1 MLMLHHLSLAVG
13 ELTRSANFYDAALA
27 PLGYVRAFT
36 QESGAGRKE
45 SAVGYGR
52 PGAENEFA
60 IRLRQQGVV
69 APSEG
74 FHVAF
79 RAASQEAAIA
89 FHQVALA
96 RGERDNGGVG
106 FHTEHGPNYFAAFV
120 IDPDGYR
127 IEAIVDEKA

>member
-1 MLMLHHLSLAVG
+1 MLHHLSFAVTD
-13 ELTRSANFYDAALA
+13 LTRSATFYDAALA
-27 PLGYVRAFT
+27 PLGYVRTFT

-52 PGAENEFA
+52 PGAEDGFA
-60 IRLRQQGVV
+60 IRLREQGVA

-79 RAASQEAAIA
+79 TAPSQEAALA
-89 FHQVALA
+89 FHQAALA
-96 RGERDNGGVG
+96 NGGRDNGGAG
-106 FHTEHGPNYFAAFV
+106 FHPEHGPNYFAAFI

-127 IEAIVDEKA
+127 IEAVVDEKA